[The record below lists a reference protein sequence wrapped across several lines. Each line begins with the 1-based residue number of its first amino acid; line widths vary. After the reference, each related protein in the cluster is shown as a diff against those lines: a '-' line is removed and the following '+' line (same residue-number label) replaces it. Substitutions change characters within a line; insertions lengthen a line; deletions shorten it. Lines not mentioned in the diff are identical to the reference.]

1 MSTIILNCIIVEGLT
16 YTQVSEPIV
25 SAETDASEDASCMG
39 CAFFSRDL
47 GRQAEAE
54 SLCAWVRKST
64 RVGRVQNCTMNNGI
78 WVPAEYAT
86 RITNWGEALRFF
98 DALQRMDQVFNPDDD
113 PVDVH
118 NAGEPVFY
126 EPVSTMVKDR
136 MTEARRHSP
145 TPDDIYTE
153 LMNRS

>member
-1 MSTIILNCIIVEGLT
+1 MSTITLNCIIVEGLT

-25 SAETDASEDASCMG
+25 PSGEPTYEDASCLG
-39 CAFFSRDL
+39 CAFFTRDL

-64 RVGRVQNCTMNNGI
+64 RIGRVQNCTMNNGI
-78 WVPAEYAT
+78 WVPAEYAKP
-86 RITNWGEALRFF
+86 ITNWADALKFF

-118 NAGEPVFY
+118 NSGEPVFY
-126 EPVSTMVKDR
+126 EPVSTMVAER
-136 MTEARRHSP
+136 MAEARRVA
-145 TPDDIYTE
+145 PDPDTIYTA
-153 LMNRS
+153 LMERS